1 MPLLDLVLTL
11 SLIAPLGAAP
21 AEEPGS
27 PRLRCTALATT
38 APCRE
43 TPNGLVVGPTAE
55 AVTQAADEATVAETT
70 WAEAF
75 GARPPAYAVVLDGAH
90 PVEDV
95 RAVGASRVLPWISAS
110 ARRGAMEQAVR
121 DAVAKQA
128 TAGQAEAL
136 MTAAVQRA
144 APQIAAS
151 VAKASQPGVMA
162 HELGHLWYIET
173 YWAGVAQGGDA
184 YGSAAPDWLDEA
196 AAVLMEGEGL
206 TQARRAAFQKVWN
219 ENPRA
224 DAVSSL
230 LAETHPAFAS
240 GASAAALTDGAATW
254 AATGAGPRV
263 MTMSGEEFQRR
274 TGTDINAASAFY
286 TRVRA
291 FLDFMEAKTGDHAA
305 LIRLT
310 IHLRQGGDV
319 EPWFAQDPAG
329 RQMGGSVSAAD
340 QAFKVWA
347 DERTGQTA

>member
-1 MPLLDLVLTL
+1 MPLLELVLTL

-21 AEEPGS
+21 MAASVEEAGS

-43 TPNGLVVGPTAE
+43 TPNGLVVGPTEE
-55 AVTQAADEATVAETT
+55 AVTQAADEASVAETT

-75 GARPPAYAVVLDGAH
+75 GARPPAYAVVLDGAQ

-95 RAVGASRVLPWISAS
+95 RAVGALRVLPWISAS
-110 ARRGAMEQAVR
+110 ARRATMEQAVR

-128 TAGQAEAL
+128 PAGQAEAL

-206 TQARRAAFQKVWN
+206 TEARRTAFQKVWN

-240 GASAAALTDGAATW
+240 GASAAALTDG

-305 LIRLT
+305 LTRLT
-310 IHLRQGGDV
+310 IHLRQGGGV

-340 QAFKVWA
+340 LAFKVWA